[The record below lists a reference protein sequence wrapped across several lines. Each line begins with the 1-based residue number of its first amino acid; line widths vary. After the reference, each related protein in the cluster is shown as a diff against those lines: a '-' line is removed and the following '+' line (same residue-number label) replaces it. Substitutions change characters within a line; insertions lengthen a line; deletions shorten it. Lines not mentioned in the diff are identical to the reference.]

1 MTEEKI
7 KKNVIDEKKLVTIM
21 KRFLGTKE
29 SDPEVTKYF
38 HVENGLHFSATTLG
52 SAVSI
57 LFKNRFDGK
66 TVKGTGENFFR
77 KPLANNKY
85 EDVEFIP
92 EMEKVAVGKKKVKQ
106 PTGKSLEY
114 PDVAAMFDKYDVS
127 KFYEVTIQTDDL
139 DQFIAVHEGM
149 EKVSKIGGMYN
160 TAKIMVSN
168 ERLRFG
174 LHDSPVKF
182 DWSYEINQEEPF
194 VLEDYH
200 YDFSLMAA
208 ILKSLKDLKPDEVK
222 MYVKDVNNPIIFKGF
237 AREYDYNFAINRK
250 LVKKEETNGGD

>member
-1 MTEEKI
+1 MTKTTEEKI
-7 KKNVIDEKKLVTIM
+7 KKHMIDEKKLLTIM
-21 KRFLGTKE
+21 KRFLSTKE

-57 LFKNRFDGK
+57 LFENRFDGK
-66 TVKGTGENFFR
+66 TLKGTGHNFYR
-77 KPLANNKY
+77 KPLPNNKY
-85 EDVEFIP
+85 EDVESIP
-92 EMEKVAVGKKKVKQ
+92 EIETVAVGKKKVKRQ
-106 PTGKSLEY
+106 TGKFLEY
-114 PDVAAMFDKYDVS
+114 PDVAAMFAKHDLNE
-127 KFYEVTIQTDDL
+127 FYEVTIQADDL

-160 TAKIMVSN
+160 TAKITISN
-168 ERLRFG
+168 ERLSFG

-194 VLEDYH
+194 ILENYH
-200 YDFSLMAA
+200 YDFSLMTA

-222 MYVKDVNNPIIFKGF
+222 MYVKDINNPIIFRG
-237 AREYDYNFAINRK
+237 AAVEYNYNFAINRK
-250 LVKKEETNGGD
+250 LVK